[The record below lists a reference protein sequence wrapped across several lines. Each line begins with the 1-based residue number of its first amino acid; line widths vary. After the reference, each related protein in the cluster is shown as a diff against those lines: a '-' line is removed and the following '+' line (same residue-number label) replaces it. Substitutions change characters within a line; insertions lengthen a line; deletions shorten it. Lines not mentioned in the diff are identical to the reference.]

1 MFNFFLKYD
10 PKKYWEKR
18 GMTHREEQIIKGK
31 DPVRKK
37 HQEMVIDT
45 WFECLKNLKF
55 KTVLEYGC
63 GHGTVAKSLL
73 ENFDIDEYV
82 GMDISS
88 GQINN
93 AKELGLDKAK
103 FHHSAILDFSTEQKF
118 DLVFGTGVLM
128 HVPTKLVIPSLQ
140 KLSSFSNRYVMN
152 MDDGYQPVRTQRL
165 ARHCFNHNYEEIYK
179 NQLGLDVKVT
189 PLIENVILYYAD
201 KQNQKI

>member
-18 GMTHREEQIIKGK
+18 GMTHKEEQILKRK
-31 DPVRKK
+31 DPATKK
-37 HQEMVIDT
+37 HQET
-45 WFECLKNLKF
+45 AQKNFFERLKNLKF
-55 KTVLEYGC
+55 KTVLEFGC
-63 GHGTVAKSLL
+63 GHGYIAKSLL

-93 AKELGLDKAK
+93 AKKLGLEKAK
-103 FHHSAILDFSTEQKF
+103 FYHSAILDFTTEQKF

-128 HVPTKLVIPSLQ
+128 HVPTKLIIPTLQ
-140 KLSSFSNRYVMN
+140 KLSSFSNRYVLN
-152 MDDGYQPVRTQRL
+152 LDDGYNPVRTQKL

-179 NQLGLDVKVT
+179 NQLGLDVKVI
-189 PLIENVILYYAD
+189 PIDKNVILYYAD
-201 KQNQKI
+201 KQNQEI

>member
-1 MFNFFLKYD
+1 MVNFFLKYD
-10 PKKYWEKR
+10 PKKYWGKR
-18 GMTHREEQIIKGK
+18 GITHREEQIIKRQ
-31 DPVRKK
+31 DPVIKK
-37 HQEMVIDT
+37 HQEMLYT
-45 WFECLKNLKF
+45 NFFEYLKNLKF

-63 GHGTVAKSLL
+63 GHGTLAKSLL
-73 ENFDIDEYV
+73 ETFDIDEYV
-82 GMDISS
+82 GIDISP
-88 GQINN
+88 GQIKN

-103 FHHSAILDFSTEQKF
+103 FQHSAILDFFTEQKF

-152 MDDGYQPVRTQRL
+152 MDDGYQPIRTQRL